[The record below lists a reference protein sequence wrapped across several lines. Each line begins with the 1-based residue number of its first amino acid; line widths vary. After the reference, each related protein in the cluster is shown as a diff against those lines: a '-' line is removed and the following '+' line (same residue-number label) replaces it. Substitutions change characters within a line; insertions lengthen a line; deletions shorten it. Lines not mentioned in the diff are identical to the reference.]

1 MREGKG
7 EDRGLSLP
15 PWSDSGDGKRAEGS
29 GHRASWDR
37 EWREGGWKR
46 KRRFFQKGLR
56 KKFEEQTK
64 D

>member
-7 EDRGLSLP
+7 EDGGLSLP
-15 PWSDSGDGKRAEGS
+15 PWSDNGDGKRAEGS
-29 GHRASWDR
+29 GYRASRDR
-37 EWREGGWKR
+37 EGREGKWER

-64 D
+64 N